1 MNLEK
6 KLKKNFKG
14 IYKACG
20 NKFLFTCGSYL
31 INGYKYK
38 YDKRMLAKQLLLYN
52 LAKKN
57 PRILEVGVYMGHSIL
72 IMLSSNPNLKITCID
87 IDKRFAPKAI
97 SYLKNK
103 FQKSKIDFF
112 LGDSIK
118 ILKKMKST
126 YDLYHIDGD
135 HRSNKIF
142 KEILACIN
150 IHNKKIIKILFDDV
164 DNMKDVEKILFNCF
178 KIRKHIKPKSSF
190 RNLYVEI
197 ELNTQSINKFK
208 KSYYIFLVRYFF
220 YNIILL
226 FIKKLLRFFI
236 RNFVSKALSSFLGS
250 YLLKNFKDKKIKLM
264 GKKLKKVKNND
275 L

>member
-38 YDKRMLAKQLLLYN
+38 YDKRMLAKQLLLYD

-57 PRILEVGVYMGHSIL
+57 SRILEVGVYMGHSIL

-103 FQKSKIDFF
+103 FIKSKIDFF

-118 ILKKMKST
+118 MLKKIKSS

-135 HRSNKIF
+135 HRPNKIF

-150 IHNKKIIKILFDDV
+150 IHKKKKIKILFDEV
-164 DNMKDVEKILFNCF
+164 DMMKDIEKILFKCF
-178 KIRKHIKPKSSF
+178 QIRKYIKPKSSF

-208 KSYYIFLVRYFF
+208 NSYYFFLVRYFF
-220 YNIILL
+220 YNIIPL
-226 FIKKLLRFFI
+226 FIKKFLRFFL
-236 RNFVSKALSSFLGS
+236 RNFVGKMFSNFLGS
-250 YLLKNFKDKKIKLM
+250 YLLKNFKDKKIKLI
-264 GKKLKKVKNND
+264 GKKLKKI
-275 L
+275 

>member
-20 NKFLFTCGSYL
+20 NKFLFSCGSYL

-57 PRILEVGVYMGHSIL
+57 SRILEVGVYMGHSIL
-72 IMLSSNPNLKITCID
+72 IMLSSNPYLKITCID

-97 SYLKNK
+97 NYLKNK
-103 FQKSKIDFF
+103 FKKSKINFF

-118 ILKKMKST
+118 ILKKMKSS

-135 HRSNKIF
+135 HRPNKIF
-142 KEILACIN
+142 KEILACIS
-150 IHNKKIIKILFDDV
+150 IHNKKKIKILFDDV
-164 DNMKDVEKILFNCF
+164 DMMQDVEKILINCF
-178 KIRKHIKPKSSF
+178 HIKKYIKPKSSF

-197 ELNTQSINKFK
+197 ELNTQSINNFK
-208 KSYYIFLVRYFF
+208 KSYYFFLVRYFF
-220 YNIILL
+220 YDIIPL
-226 FIKKLLRFFI
+226 FIKKLLRFFL
-236 RNFVSKALSSFLGS
+236 RNFVNKVFSNFLGN
-250 YLLKNFKDKKIKLM
+250 YVLKNFKDKKLRLIR
-264 GKKLKKVKNND
+264 KKLKKI
-275 L
+275 